1 MAGDPFSHRPYAIG
15 LGCARL
21 GSLLGP
27 TSESSVA
34 LVKEALDLGVA
45 YFDTANIYGQGES
58 ERILGQVIGDRR
70 DVVICTKI
78 GKYLS
83 PLRRAL
89 MPLRSVIKATAA
101 ASANVSKSIKKER
114 SKPMPTCWEPAYLRR
129 SIDGSL
135 KRLGR
140 ESVDVMMLHSPS
152 AGALRKGDAIGAL
165 EAAYKSGKI
174 RMIGAS
180 VDDVAAAEAALED
193 DRIRILQVPLHP
205 EATAFDDVLTRAHSQ
220 DVLIIARE
228 ILGGPNAVSAL
239 RPEDVAQ
246 RLRAVR
252 ALPEVTV
259 PLVGTTKI
267 NHLRSAVRALSEG
280 A

>member
-1 MAGDPFSHRPYAIG
+1 MAGDLFDRRYAVG

-27 TSESSVA
+27 TSEASAA

-58 ERILGQVIGDRR
+58 ERILGRVIGNRR

-89 MPLRSVIKATAA
+89 MPLRSVIKATAG
-101 ASANVSKSIKKER
+101 ASANVSQSIKKER
-114 SKPMPTCWEPAYLRR
+114 SKPMPTRWEPAYLAR
-129 SIDGSL
+129 SVDGSL

-140 ESVDVMMLHSPS
+140 ECVDVMMLHSPN
-152 AGALRKGDAIGAL
+152 AEVLRKGDAIGAL
-165 EAAYKSGKI
+165 EAAHRSGKI
-174 RMIGAS
+174 GMVGAS
-180 VDDVAAAEAALED
+180 IDDVAAAEAALAD
-193 DRIRILQVPLHP
+193 DRIKILQVPVHP
-205 EATAFDDVLTRAHSQ
+205 GATAFDDVLTRAHRQ
-220 DVLIIARE
+220 GVFIVARE
-228 ILGGPNAVSAL
+228 ILGGPNAVPAL
-239 RPEDVAQ
+239 KPEDVAQ

-252 ALPEVTV
+252 AMPEVAV

-267 NHLRSAVRALSEG
+267 DHLRSAVHALSEG
-280 A
+280 V